1 MLSLLNTLGRN
12 EQGAT
17 AVEYGLIVALIFLAI
32 LTAVQSTASTA
43 IEMWNFVSSSVVD
56 AIDL

>member
-1 MLSLLNTLGRN
+1 MLSLLKDMGRN

-32 LTAVQSTASTA
+32 LTAVQSTALTA
-43 IEMWNFVSSSVVD
+43 IEMWNLVSSSVVD